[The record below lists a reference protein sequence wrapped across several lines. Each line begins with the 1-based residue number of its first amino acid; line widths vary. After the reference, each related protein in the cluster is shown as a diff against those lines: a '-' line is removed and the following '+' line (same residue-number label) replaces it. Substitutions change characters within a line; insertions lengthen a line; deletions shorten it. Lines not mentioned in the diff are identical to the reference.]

1 MATVA
6 DFLQR
11 HSELSPASDTALLDT
26 ELLLCHC
33 LSVNRTWL
41 KTWPDKTLA
50 RSDAERFD
58 HLFQRRLEGEPVAL
72 IIGT

>member
-41 KTWPDKTLA
+41 KTWPDKKV
-50 RSDAERFD
+50 
-58 HLFQRRLEGEPVAL
+58 LFIFGEKLMNILSGVFNVSRRAF
-72 IIGT
+72 